1 MRRRDHVKKEEN
13 VSYWQSYSDMMAALL
28 LIFVLVIAVAIVALN
43 DYKEKLAEQNEEL
56 LARQDL
62 LEKQADE
69 YLKLKEVQN
78 VRELSKNEMKSIKGG
93 GMSATAW
100 AVIAGVIS
108 FISGI
113 FDGFTRPYKCR

>member
-69 YLKLKEVQN
+69 
-78 VRELSKNEMKSIKGG
+78 
-93 GMSATAW
+93 A
-100 AVIAGVIS
+100 IAQCKASDSVLMGCVLE
-108 FISGI
+108 
-113 FDGFTRPYKCR
+113 KWCC

>member
-69 YLKLKEVQN
+69 YLKLKE
-78 VRELSKNEMKSIKGG
+78 ELRRNRQKS
-93 GMSATAW
+93 
-100 AVIAGVIS
+100 
-108 FISGI
+108 
-113 FDGFTRPYKCR
+113 TRLSVLSRRL

>member
-108 FISGI
+108 FISGV